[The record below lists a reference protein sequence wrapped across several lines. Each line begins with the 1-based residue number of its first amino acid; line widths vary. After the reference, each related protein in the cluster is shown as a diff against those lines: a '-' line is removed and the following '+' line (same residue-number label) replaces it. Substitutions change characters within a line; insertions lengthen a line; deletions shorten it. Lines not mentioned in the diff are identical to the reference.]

1 MPWQP
6 RANLNKAGK
15 DVFPLADST
24 IRKIEICGIPIDI
37 HHRHGRTIRILKSL
51 TVPHF
56 VPVYWA
62 KLAAI

>member
-1 MPWQP
+1 MPCQP
-6 RANLNKAGK
+6 RASLNKSEKYA
-15 DVFPLADST
+15 FPLANST
-24 IRKIEICGIPIDI
+24 TCKIEICGIPIDI
-37 HHRHGRTIRILKSL
+37 HHRHGRTIHILKSL